1 MTATEP
7 ESAFTFLS
15 QGALIQEFK
24 VAGQNIVQSF
34 PEAIFYKTHND
45 AYLGETIG
53 RTTNRV
59 EGAKIENLNGRDYDL
74 AVNDG
79 SNHNSLHGGSR
90 GWGKQ
95 DFEGPKPVHR
105 NGKEGV
111 QFRYI
116 SKDGEE
122 GYPGTVECFV
132 WYTASMEGGT
142 TLLQVEYQV
151 EVIGEECEETVVG
164 VTNHR
169 YSHSLYCF
177 EYVLGI
183 GHGLT
188 DLVFISSYF
197 NVNPGASTTEGTNV
211 TLGTT
216 DYLELDPH
224 QIPTGHITAFPG
236 IPSAGSPFT
245 LGAHEPA
252 IDDCF
257 IMDTTAPT
265 SCPLDTRTLPL
276 RTLAT
281 ISHPDTGLH
290 LEIQSTEPAFQFYTG
305 DGLYIPE
312 AETDKGVKIAPRGR
326 RSGIAIEPSRY
337 VNCAGREDWR
347 RMCKIRK
354 GELWGALSVYRA
366 WKE

>member
-1 MTATEP
+1 MSATNP

-15 QGALIQEFK
+15 QGALIQEFT
-24 VAGQNIVQSF
+24 VVGQNIVQSF
-34 PEAIFYKTHND
+34 PEASFYKTHND

-59 EGAKIENLNGRDYDL
+59 KGAKLENLNGQSYKL

-79 SNHNSLHGGSR
+79 DNPNSLHGGSQ

-95 DFEGPKPVHR
+95 DFEGPKPVNR

-111 QFRYI
+111 QFRYV

-132 WYTASMEGGT
+132 WYTAWIEGHMT
-142 TLLQVEYQV
+142 VLEVEYQV
-151 EVIGEECEETVVG
+151 ELVGDECEETVCG
-164 VTNHR
+164 VTNH
-169 YSHSLYCF
+169 
-177 EYVLGI
+177 
-183 GHGLT
+183 
-188 DLVFISSYF
+188 SYF
-197 NVNPGASTTEGTNV
+197 HVNPGAPTTEGTV
-211 TLGTT
+211 ITLGT
-216 DYLELDPH
+216 DQFLELDH
-224 QIPTGHITAFPG
+224 YRIPTGNITLFPS
-236 IPSAGSPFT
+236 IPPKGVPFT
-245 LGAHEPA
+245 LGADKPA

-257 IMDTTAPT
+257 VVDTSASTT
-265 SCPLDTRTLPL
+265 CPLDTRNSSL
-276 RTLAT
+276 RHLAT

-290 LEIQSTEPAFQFYTG
+290 LEIQSTEPAFQFYTA

-312 AETDKGVKIAPRGR
+312 IETDRGVKIPSRGM

-337 VNCAGREDWR
+337 VNCAGREEWR
-347 RMCKIRK
+347 GMCRLKK
-354 GELWGALSVYRA
+354 GELWGAKSVYRA